1 MSTAIS
7 DISTIGAAGAV
18 ESAQGRADVDLGFDS
33 VPRVQ
38 RPHRGAVRVFDSAQR
53 SVADRRPRGNRPRG
67 TLALYERRVRK
78 TPSVRQARG
87 PHPAEMV
94 EQAQVGFAVL
104 AVAALLS
111 ALVVTALIGLAH
123 LRAGAFDKGGPTAVP
138 AVFEQGVD
146 GQLVPDV
153 AGAGVPR

>member
-7 DISTIGAAGAV
+7 ALSTDLEDGA
-18 ESAQGRADVDLGFDS
+18 EVDLGFES

-38 RPHRGAVRVFDSAQR
+38 RPHRGGVRALEAAR
-53 SVADRRPRGNRPRG
+53 ATTDRRPRDSRPGGAVVLYGRG
-67 TLALYERRVRK
+67 FVRTPALRR
-78 TPSVRQARG
+78 ARA
-87 PHPAEMV
+87 PHPMDRV

-111 ALVVTALIGLAH
+111 ALVVTVLIGLAH
-123 LRAGAFDKGGPTAVP
+123 WRAGTFGGDTPGTVP
-138 AVFEQGVD
+138 AVVEQQSVQD
-146 GQLVPDV
+146 S